1 MMTLKQLA
9 KQYKDTAQSLLIRE
23 EYIKS
28 EIKNGRIKN
37 NIDAQNRIMVLREER
52 YQALETANYL
62 ENYYAH
68 RESASNA

>member
-1 MMTLKQLA
+1 MIQK
-9 KQYKDTAQSLLIRE
+9 RN
-23 EYIKS
+23 IKS
-28 EIKNGRIKN
+28 KIKKGRIKN